1 MADVLDAQRGK
12 PEDTSTP
19 TIIHGPESNSGQGFV
34 SKAHLDQEKYLISSG
49 IAVVIN
55 NTEFHNNLK
64 LGDRTGSDVDA
75 ASLFQR
81 FQELGFDSD
90 LLNDATKDDMED
102 KFNEI
107 KNDKKS
113 LENAGCLIVAL
124 LTHGNEDSVFMTD
137 ESVKIKNVMD
147 YFNAENC
154 PELIMKPKIF
164 IVQACRGTGLGS
176 GVNRTVVRRDP
187 NQADAAAEYHEYDKT
202 HGEVIRIPNEA
213 DFLAVYST
221 SPGYGSFRNTEQG
234 SPFVRYLSEEL
245 LKMKKEDD
253 FYKVLTRVN
262 KDVGLGYKP
271 NYAHSDI
278 ITQMPCFISHLT
290 KDLYLKQKG

>member
-1 MADVLDAQRGK
+1 MGDELDARRG
-12 PEDTSTP
+12 EIVDTSTES
-19 TIIHGPESNSGQGFV
+19 TIPYGNESNVGKGFV
-34 SKAHLDQEKYLISSG
+34 SKAHLEQDRYPISSG
-49 IAVVIN
+49 IAVVVN
-55 NTEFHNNLK
+55 NTEFDDNLN
-64 LGDRTGSDVDA
+64 LGDRKGSDVDA

-90 LLNDATKDDMED
+90 LLNDATKVDMEE
-102 KFNEI
+102 KFNDI
-107 KNDKKS
+107 KNDKIS
-113 LENAGCLIVAL
+113 LKEAGCLIVAL
-124 LTHGNEDSVFMTD
+124 LTHGNENSVYMTD

-164 IVQACRGTGLGS
+164 IFQACRGQGLGR
-176 GVNRTVVRRDP
+176 GVNRRVIRDQ
-187 NQADAAAEYHEYDKT
+187 NQADAGAIYTDYDKI

-221 SPGYGSFRNTEQG
+221 STGYGSFRNTEQG

-290 KDLYLKQKG
+290 KDLYLKQKD

>member
-1 MADVLDAQRGK
+1 MTDVLDAQRGK
-12 PEDTSTP
+12 PEDTSTS

-34 SKAHLDQEKYLISSG
+34 SKAHLDQEKYPISSG

-55 NTEFHNNLK
+55 NKEFHNNLK
-64 LGDRTGSDVDA
+64 LGDRKGSDLDA

-90 LLNDATKDDMED
+90 LLNDATKVDMED

-164 IVQACRGTGLGS
+164 IVQVMDLSGTPSKGHHLS
-176 GVNRTVVRRDP
+176 VTC
-187 NQADAAAEYHEYDKT
+187 QKS
-202 HGEVIRIPNEA
+202 
-213 DFLAVYST
+213 YS
-221 SPGYGSFRNTEQG
+221 
-234 SPFVRYLSEEL
+234 
-245 LKMKKEDD
+245 K
-253 FYKVLTRVN
+253 
-262 KDVGLGYKP
+262 
-271 NYAHSDI
+271 
-278 ITQMPCFISHLT
+278 
-290 KDLYLKQKG
+290 